1 MKTLIIAEAGVNHN
15 GSLDIAKELILEASK
30 AGADFIKFQTFITE
44 ELVSKEAKQADYQKK
59 NLGNETSQFEMLKKL
74 ELNKEDHYKL
84 IEYCNTCQI
93 SFFST
98 AFDLISIDLLAK
110 LDLPLWKIPSGEIT
124 NFPYLQMIGSYNKP
138 VILSTGMATLGEV
151 EAAIEVLE
159 KSGTKRANITV
170 LHCTTEYPAPI
181 DEVNLN
187 AMITMG
193 NAFNVKFG
201 YSDHTEGIEIPLAAV
216 AMGATVIE
224 KHFTLSKNM
233 EGPDHKASLEPDELK
248 KMVDGIRNI
257 ERAMGDGIKTPTQ
270 SEVKNKVAAR
280 KSLVAAKNI
289 RTGDVFSN
297 ENLTVK
303 RPGDGLSPMLWEKL
317 IGIKAKRDYQ
327 KDEKIEQ

>member
-124 NFPYLQMIGSYNKP
+124 NFPYLQKIGSYNKP